1 MAKNDDTSDKQI
13 YELCKAVYNYEKFL
27 ENILK
32 NKEYIGY
39 LIETDTLNKIK
50 KKLDYERL
58 KPYVEKDSYTNFAK
72 NIKKRE
78 KLKSVKLKKFN
89 DSKEFINELL
99 KDKKYSL
106 VHHALLDK
114 LNCDYK
120 GKEIK
125 YIIIHDKISLI
136 FNENDKLYLTNN
148 KNGIIEKSSLI
159 QENSNSN
166 DNPSSGPK
174 DTDKTEA
181 ILFKK
186 DLEILIRIFYFNKY
200 LREKENNIFNE
211 LKNEENNETV
221 YLINNSW
228 IEEYKSFFDYNTLEQ
243 VLIKSFDTNN
253 ITDNYLPESKIKN
266 IMKNIPIEYINK
278 INLKGQFDINKTFN
292 YEQKDLNNNIR
303 YTYNNCIINSK
314 IYKLLMDQKYKLNN
328 SLKKADLFFIG
339 NKKIILLFPVGIDDN
354 KENHEIGFVND
365 SDIFIPEYILEFSHN
380 VISYDILNK
389 FLKNDFPK
397 FISNKTKDNCKIK
410 DIYDKQYGL
419 CYRIMDIPENKV
431 KKINNNSND
440 IKDNKKNIE
449 RIPEETRN
457 QLINNDKYFY
467 FKKI

>member
-1 MAKNDDTSDKQI
+1 MNLNKTSNYYKIILIMAKNDEPSDKQI

-58 KPYVEKDSYTNFAK
+58 EPYVEKDSYINFAK

-125 YIIIHDKISLI
+125 YIITHDKISLI
-136 FNENDKLYLTNN
+136 FNDNDKIYLTNN

-174 DTDKTEA
+174 ATDKTET
-181 ILFKK
+181 ILF
-186 DLEILIRIFYFNKY
+186 N
-200 LREKENNIFNE
+200 
-211 LKNEENNETV
+211 
-221 YLINNSW
+221 LINN
-228 IEEYKSFFDYNTLEQ
+228 
-243 VLIKSFDTNN
+243 
-253 ITDNYLPESKIKN
+253 
-266 IMKNIPIEYINK
+266 
-278 INLKGQFDINKTFN
+278 
-292 YEQKDLNNNIR
+292 
-303 YTYNNCIINSK
+303 
-314 IYKLLMDQKYKLNN
+314 
-328 SLKKADLFFIG
+328 
-339 NKKIILLFPVGIDDN
+339 
-354 KENHEIGFVND
+354 
-365 SDIFIPEYILEFSHN
+365 
-380 VISYDILNK
+380 
-389 FLKNDFPK
+389 
-397 FISNKTKDNCKIK
+397 
-410 DIYDKQYGL
+410 
-419 CYRIMDIPENKV
+419 
-431 KKINNNSND
+431 
-440 IKDNKKNIE
+440 
-449 RIPEETRN
+449 
-457 QLINNDKYFY
+457 
-467 FKKI
+467 